1 LICIKARHGLSRKHG
16 AAERDDTQGD
26 PRPAPRPSAIAW
38 ERRDGVPDTPVCRA
52 RAGWEDAMR
61 KTDGTTGKALR
72 EAAAAMAAATGQTID
87 AARALVA
94 AEMALIAA
102 LAQPVG
108 RARASRDGAGEE
120 PDAGFDNMPV

>member
-1 LICIKARHGLSRKHG
+1 MAPQIVTIRRATL
-16 AAERDDTQGD
+16 D
-26 PRPAPRPSAIAW
+26 PRRSAIAR
-38 ERRDGVPDTPVCRA
+38 ERRDGVPDTPVCRVC
-52 RAGWEDAMR
+52 AGWEDAMR

-102 LAQPVG
+102 LAQPVR
-108 RARASRDGAGEE
+108 RARASREGAGEE